1 MKKPFGGIV
10 LDTAFRIIV
19 PFTLIYGVYVLIFGE
34 AGPGGGFQA
43 GALLS
48 IGVVLSRLI
57 MGDHASFNISVK
69 NSLVLAGVGTFIY
82 AATGWLAMLNG
93 GNFLDYSYL
102 PFKAEHTNEL
112 HALGILF
119 IEIKSGSSQEEI
131 CGIISSICIDLKRE
145 DDFVNVR
152 YENGEYIII
161 NNGITIGRAVINDK
175 ATTDLL
181 KIYFCN

>member
-1 MKKPFGGIV
+1 MKIPLFGRHSKRWEEQNYAQRFGGI
-10 LDTAFRIIV
+10 FF
-19 PFTLIYGVYVLIFGE
+19 P
-34 AGPGGGFQA
+34 
-43 GALLS
+43 
-48 IGVVLSRLI
+48 
-57 MGDHASFNISVK
+57 
-69 NSLVLAGVGTFIY
+69 TFIALVVIFLFNEYKTAQLPTLNEEMLMNGAEY
-82 AATGWLAMLNG
+82 A
-93 GNFLDYSYL
+93 Y
-102 PFKAEHTNEL
+102 
-112 HALGILF
+112 
-119 IEIKSGSSQEEI
+119 EIKSGSSQEEI